1 MMRVSVH
8 TRFRKTLIGSVAA
21 SLAALGLT
29 AVIATAQ
36 AAAAPPSYVQQVN
49 AHHAN
54 VASTAVT
61 LPAAVT
67 SGNRLIVEVG
77 VWNSKSATT
86 KAVTDSAGN
95 TYTELTHFTASDHT
109 ELSVWSAPIT
119 AGGAAPTVTAT
130 VTSAADVAV
139 AALEYSGLAPNADAS
154 IVDVQS
160 HATGTTSAAGTVA
173 AGATSA
179 VAANN

>member
-1 MMRVSVH
+1 
-8 TRFRKTLIGSVAA
+8 IAA

-86 KAVTDSAGN
+86 SAVTDSAGN
-95 TYTELTHFTASDHT
+95 SYTELTHFTASDHT

-119 AGGAAPTVTAT
+119 AGGGTAPTVTAK
-130 VTSAADVAV
+130 VTSAADMAV
-139 AALEYSGLAPNADAS
+139 AALEYSGLSTAS
-154 IVDVQS
+154 GSSALDVQ
-160 HATGTTSAAGTVA
+160 AT
-173 AGATSA
+173 AT
-179 VAANN
+179 